1 MIGFE
6 KTNNRPHP
14 FKKGLTLAV
23 LLPALNAHALSGG
36 VPTEKTIQNIRSIP
50 STNSALTGGEKPTP
64 TTSGHKTSKSM
75 EATSAQGQVTTSSTP
90 AVPPIPAP
98 ENNASSE
105 GTSKSSST
113 APETPLNTSQTP
125 SNLVAPLPNGPAT
138 DLNPLNPSESALST
152 TTSSTESATGTL
164 LNDQGKQAI
173 ETTAPANSASQ
184 TSENMVIPNGAA
196 LQSQLLPLNQN
207 EGSPWS
213 TLTAGA
219 FLLLGL
225 AAAGLML
232 VRLKNGRS
240 LGLAK
245 TEKQLQL
252 LSALSLSPKRQIVL
266 LRIRDKEVA
275 IASTE
280 HGITLLTEMEGGS
293 RHSEQAPNDGGIEKG
308 QRGRSSQPLLTMDS
322 PQLVA
327 AGRNTDSTS
336 EPTVARSELLM
347 GALKNIREKTSR
359 ARTNSNAMNTNP
371 ESRDERDSS
380 GSSPKNASGLTRKES
395 APSSNPAETRLA
407 SEGSIKQTRANFPK
421 YLANAFEQESRRGP
435 QQPASNDASQ
445 DESSNVT
452 NMIRERLKELRPLS

>member
-6 KTNNRPHP
+6 KKIKPTQP
-14 FKKGLTLAV
+14 FKKSLTLV
-23 LLPALNAHALSGG
+23 VFLPALTAHALSGG
-36 VPTEKTIQNIRSIP
+36 VPTEKTNQNIRS
-50 STNSALTGGEKPTP
+50 TTNANSAVSGGENPTS
-64 TTSGHKTSKSM
+64 TTPSPKTGKSM
-75 EATSAQGQVTTSSTP
+75 EPVSAQGLVTTSSMP

-98 ENNASSE
+98 ENNTSPE
-105 GTSKSSST
+105 GTSKSPST
-113 APETPLNTSQTP
+113 TLPTTQNTSQPP
-125 SNLVAPLPNGPAT
+125 SSLTAPLPNGSAT
-138 DLNPLNPSESALST
+138 DVNPLNPADSALSKPASASENT
-152 TTSSTESATGTL
+152 TNTL
-164 LNDQGKQAI
+164 LIDQNKQAVD
-173 ETTAPANSASQ
+173 TTAPSNSTPQA
-184 TSENMVIPNGAA
+184 SENIVVPNGAA

-213 TLTAGA
+213 TITAGA

-225 AAAGLML
+225 AAAGLLL

-245 TEKQLQL
+245 AEKQLQL

-280 HGITLLTEMEGGS
+280 HGITLLTEMESGN
-293 RHSEQAPNDGGIEKG
+293 RHTEQSTNDGGIEKG

-327 AGRNTDSTS
+327 AGRNADSTS
-336 EPTVARSELLM
+336 EPTVGRSELLM

-359 ARTNSNAMNTNP
+359 SRANSNATNTTAD
-371 ESRDERDSS
+371 SRDERDLA
-380 GSSPKNASGLTRKES
+380 GSSPKNASGMTRKDATS
-395 APSSNPAETRLA
+395 GSNPAETRLA

-435 QQPASNDASQ
+435 QQPASNEASQ